1 MSAPLQPMEPAMLAD
16 LLYFFGGL
24 LGFAIFML
32 AVNAA
37 GRL

>member
-1 MSAPLQPMEPAMLAD
+1 MEQAMLAD

-24 LGFAIFML
+24 AAFGLIAL
-32 AVNAA
+32 LVNAA